1 LWEGTWPSAAHLFW
15 SRIAGIPDVPRDDLA
30 AHFWSGDNDR
40 SEFEIAWNRRR
51 LAGPHQKERTPL
63 VQDAILLERVLLE
76 GRPALKIVCRV
87 ASVIEERLNDPAER
101 DRFWHVAGARLSK
114 LNRLSP
120 RDREEIEGM
129 IAGRIPMPVAA
140 SQAAE

>member
-1 LWEGTWPSAAHLFW
+1 MRESPHRFTDLDLLMHQSWGPPSISCAP
-15 SRIAGIPDVPRDDLA
+15 SV
-30 AHFWSGDNDR
+30 
-40 SEFEIAWNRRR
+40 
-51 LAGPHQKERTPL
+51 
-63 VQDAILLERVLLE
+63 E
-76 GRPALKIVCRV
+76 GRPTLKIICRV

-114 LNRLSP
+114 LHRLSP
-120 RDREEIEGM
+120 RDRNKIAGM